1 MTGAGVSPRQRWRW
15 SRALAALLLV
25 ASGCSACS
33 GSDRS
38 ADTPAPGPRRD
49 GPLPEPVVYR
59 DSPEGVTLADPALEA
74 LPGATVDTGRLG
86 GAVYQ
91 IEVPD
96 DWNGGLVMWMH
107 GYAELAP
114 VASVAPPDFRRYL
127 IANGYAWAASSY
139 SSTSFI
145 PQRGAD
151 ETAALWDHFVRQH
164 GRPDWTYAA
173 GFSMGGWSAKIAAE
187 RYGDR
192 YDGALALCGATGT
205 VPGLRVSPDYLVVG
219 AFVAGVHQ
227 ADIDASP
234 DIGRLVDQRIR
245 PALANPARRAE
256 FDEIMIDLTG
266 GPRAFAVEGIH
277 DEEDTNFQRAVLVA
291 STGLGPQPT
300 AAYHLGPDN
309 PVTSDELNR
318 AAVVIPTG
326 DGYADYSAGMEVTGD
341 LAMPLLTLHTTGD
354 GQVPINQALILR
366 DRVEAAGRSDLL
378 VQRVIEDP
386 GHCGFTTGEQEAAF
400 GALADWVERGDEPAG
415 TELGVDD
422 LTHLDRTFE
431 DHSRTA
437 APRPG
442 SRVTIRGRASL
453 DGRPLTA
460 RWIGAVVEHDGLV
473 TPCNVTLPPSEDGRY
488 EIDVYTDEAS
498 AGCGRP
504 GAEVVLWTFTGD
516 VKLYATA
523 ALPWPVARTGA
534 ATTTAL
540 DVEFTTTDPSGAA
553 GARTELSGEVYDND
567 SAHRHE
573 TGSRVEAYIGTTR
586 CGVASVRENGFYIL
600 TIAGPDTIAGCTADG
615 RIHFEVDGHR
625 ATETAVNAPEQAS
638 HLDLTAPL

>member
-1 MTGAGVSPRQRWRW
+1 MTSTLVKRGSRWR
-15 SRALAALLLV
+15 STSVLVALLLAV
-25 ASGCSACS
+25 SGCSADS
-33 GSDRS
+33 GADRS
-38 ADTPAPGPRRD
+38 ADTPPSRSRRD
-49 GPLPEPVVYR
+49 EPLPEPVAYR

-74 LPGATVDTGRLG
+74 LPGAMVDTGRLG

-114 VASVAPPDFRRYL
+114 EANVAPPDFRRYL

-151 ETAALWDHFVRQH
+151 ETAALWDQFVGRH
-164 GRPDWTYAA
+164 GRPDRTYAA

-219 AFVAGVHQ
+219 AFVAGVDQ
-227 ADIDASP
+227 ADVDASP
-234 DIGRLVDQRIR
+234 DLGRLVDERIR
-245 PALANPARRAE
+245 PALADPARRAE
-256 FDEIMIDLTG
+256 FDEIMVDLTG

-277 DEEDTNFQRAVLVA
+277 DEEDTNFERAVVVA
-291 STGLGPQPT
+291 STGLGPQPDG
-300 AAYHLGPDN
+300 AYELGPDS

-326 DGYADYSAGMEVTGD
+326 DGYAGYSAGMEVTGD
-341 LAMPLLTLHTTGD
+341 LAIPLLTLHTTGD
-354 GQVPINQALILR
+354 GQVPIDQALVLR
-366 DRVEAAGRSDLL
+366 DRVEEAGRSDRL

-400 GALADWVERGDEPAG
+400 QALADWVEHGDEPAG
-415 TELGVDD
+415 TDLGVDD

-442 SRVTIRGRASL
+442 SQVTMRGRARL
-453 DGRPLTA
+453 DGQPLTA
-460 RWIGAVVEHDGLV
+460 RWIGAVVAHDGLV
-473 TPCNVTLPPSEDGRY
+473 TPCNVTLPPSENGRY
-488 EIDVYTDEAS
+488 EIDVSTDAAS

-504 GAEVVLWTFTGD
+504 GAEVVLWTFAGGRQ
-516 VKLYATA
+516 LYATA
-523 ALPWPVARTGA
+523 ALPWPEASAGSVVPF
-534 ATTTAL
+534 
-540 DVEFTTTDPSGAA
+540 DVDFATTDPNGTI
-553 GARTELSGEVYDND
+553 GARTELYGEVYDDD

-573 TGSRVEAYIGTTR
+573 TGTRVEAYIGSTL
-586 CGVASVRENGFYIL
+586 CGVASVRDNGFYVL
-600 TIAGPDTIAGCTADG
+600 AVAGPDTIADCTTGGA
-615 RIHFEVDGHR
+615 IHFDVDGHP
-625 ATETAVNAPEQAS
+625 ATETATNAPEQSAQ
-638 HLDLTAPL
+638 LDLTAPL

>member
-1 MTGAGVSPRQRWRW
+1 MTSTLVRRGSRWRW
-15 SRALAALLLV
+15 SSVLTALLLV
-25 ASGCSACS
+25 ASGCS
-33 GSDRS
+33 GSDGSRPDPHADPSRS
-38 ADTPAPGPRRD
+38 RRD
-49 GPLPEPVVYR
+49 EPLPEPVAHR
-59 DSPEGVTLADPALEA
+59 DSPEGVTLADPALEP
-74 LPGATVDTGRLG
+74 LPGATVDTGQLG

-114 VASVAPPDFRRYL
+114 EANVSPPDFRRYL
-127 IANGYAWAASSY
+127 IASGYAWAASSY

-151 ETAALWDHFVRQH
+151 ETAALWDLFARQH
-164 GRPDWTYAA
+164 GRPDRTYAA

-205 VPGLRVSPDYLVVG
+205 EPGLRVSPDYLVVG
-219 AFVAGVHQ
+219 AFVAGVDQ
-227 ADIDASP
+227 AEVDASP
-234 DIGRLVDQRIR
+234 DLGRLVDERIR
-245 PALANPARRAE
+245 PALDDPARRAE
-256 FDEIMIDLTG
+256 FDEIMVDLTG

-277 DEEDTNFQRAVLVA
+277 DEEDTNFQRAVVVA
-291 STGLGPQPT
+291 STGLAPRPT
-300 AAYHLGPDN
+300 EPYQLGPDS

-318 AAVVIPTG
+318 AAVVVPTG
-326 DGYADYSAGMEVTGD
+326 PGYADYSAGMEVTGD

-354 GQVPINQALILR
+354 GQVPIDQALVLR
-366 DRVEAAGRSDLL
+366 DRVEEAGRSDRL

-386 GHCGFTTGEQEAAF
+386 GHCGFTTAEQEDAF
-400 GALADWVERGDEPAG
+400 QALADWVERGDRPEG
-415 TELGVDD
+415 TDLGGD

-437 APRPG
+437 PPPPG
-442 SRVTIRGRASL
+442 SQVTLTGQARL

-473 TPCNVTLPPSEDGRY
+473 TPCNVTLPPSEGGHY
-488 EIDVYTDEAS
+488 EIAVYTDEAS

-504 GAEVVLWTFTGD
+504 GARVVLWTFAGD
-516 VKLYATA
+516 QTLNATA
-523 ALPWPVARTGA
+523 ALPWPETDADTA
-534 ATTTAL
+534 AAA
-540 DVEFTTTDPSGAA
+540 DVEFATTDPDGAV
-553 GARTELSGEVYDND
+553 GPRTGLSGEVYDD
-567 SAHRHE
+567 ASARRHE
-573 TGSRVEAYIGTTR
+573 PGARVEASIGSTL
-586 CGVASVRENGFYIL
+586 CGVASVRDTGFYIL
-600 TIAGPDTIAGCTADG
+600 SVAGPDALPGCTTGGD
-615 RIHFEVDGHR
+615 IHFTVDGHP
-625 ATETAVNAPEQAS
+625 ATETAVNTPEQSS